1 MSTMNGH
8 NHDTIPPALR
18 LYERAARIY
27 CDRTGLDADATAQ
40 VPHPLLAGQT
50 VESWLQWTQIAERLM
65 DLSQLLGA
73 MKAAVSEAPA
83 VRAVQ

>member
-1 MSTMNGH
+1 MNGH
-8 NHDTIPPALR
+8 NHENDTIPAALR

-50 VESWLQWTQIAERLM
+50 VESWPQWTEVAERLM
-65 DLSQLLGA
+65 DLSHLLGS
-73 MKAAVSEAPA
+73 MKMAASEAQPA
-83 VRAVQ
+83 QVMQ